1 MGLTKATLTNLDTN
15 AKIECLFNPTE
26 YTIAK
31 SNTWQAKPIVGKNV
45 PKLDFTGGGSRT
57 LSLELMFD
65 VFEEKGAD
73 VRTQIDKLWTL
84 TMIDEAKKS
93 SQTNRSRPPLCLFQ
107 WGGNWHFKAAITSL
121 SVRYTLFRQDGTPV
135 RAIAT
140 VSLEEAAD
148 ETDQPGTNPTSF
160 SPSRMKRREVR
171 PKDTL
176 ALIAFEEYGDSSK
189 WRPIAEANNIDDP
202 MDLEAG
208 QVLAIPGLA

>member
-1 MGLTKATLTNLDTN
+1 MGLTKATLTNLDSN
-15 AKIECLFNPTE
+15 EKIECLFNPTE

-57 LSLELMFD
+57 LSLQLMFD
-65 VFEEKGAD
+65 VFEQSGAD
-73 VRTQIDKLWTL
+73 VRTHIDKLWTL

-93 SQTNRSRPPLCLFQ
+93 SETNRSRPPLCLFQ
-107 WGGNWHFKAAITSL
+107 WGGTWHFKAAITSL

-148 ETDQPGTNPTSF
+148 DSDQPGTNPTSY
-160 SPSRMKRREVR
+160 SPSRMRRREVR

-189 WRPIAEANNIDDP
+189 WRPIAEANQIDDP
-202 MDLEAG
+202 MEIVPG
-208 QVLAIPGLA
+208 QILAIPGL

>member
-1 MGLTKATLTNLDTN
+1 MGLTKATLTNLDN
-15 AKIECLFNPTE
+15 QDKIECLFNPTE
-26 YTIAK
+26 YTLAK

-65 VFEEKGAD
+65 VFEQKGAD
-73 VRTQIDKLWTL
+73 VRTHIDKLWNL

-93 SQTNRSRPPLCLFQ
+93 SKTNRSRPPLCLFQ
-107 WGGNWHFKAAITSL
+107 WGGTWHFKAAITSL

-135 RAIAT
+135 RATAT
-140 VSLEEAAD
+140 LSLEEAAD
-148 ETDQPGTNPTSF
+148 DSDQPGTTPTSY
-160 SPSRMKRREVR
+160 SPSRMRRREVK

-189 WRPIAEANNIDDP
+189 WRPIAEANSIADP
-202 MDLEAG
+202 LDIEPG
-208 QVLAIPGLA
+208 QILAIPALG

>member
-15 AKIECLFNPTE
+15 EKIECLFNPTE
-26 YTIAK
+26 YSIAK
-31 SNTWQAKPIVGKNV
+31 TNTWQAKPIVGKNV

-65 VFEEKGAD
+65 VFEKQGED
-73 VRTQIDKLWTL
+73 VRTHIDKLWKL

-93 SQTNRSRPPLCLFQ
+93 SKTNRSRPPLCLFQ

-121 SVRYTLFRQDGTPV
+121 TVKYTLFRQDGTPV
-135 RAIAT
+135 RATAT

-148 ETDQPGTNPTSF
+148 DSEQPNTNPTSY
-160 SPSRMKRREVR
+160 SPSRMRRREVR

-189 WRPIAEANNIDDP
+189 WRPIAEANSIDDP
-202 MDLEAG
+202 MDIEPG
-208 QVLAIPGLA
+208 QIIAIPML